1 MKTILLTICGLCVWS
16 AGFAQNVNVLVT
28 DIREERRLDQ
38 RSSSLELTLK
48 VNGIPVDEN
57 RKIKIGTVIKAT
69 DNLGNELKHVVG
81 SFDNDYTGYNEVKL
95 KLEAPPRNA
104 THLNVV
110 EATLSY
116 FTPTK
121 DNKGVV
127 EIASVLDKYNTNLLK
142 NQNSEAKLILIDEER
157 MKKMKAENEAAYNK
171 EMEKF
176 KKENPEAEKMS
187 ELMGGLKGFF
197 ESLFDYGSFGPVM
210 TFLVDDPKEKIV
222 EILVYNEK
230 GEKMNNGWS
239 KSDNQLSIMLS
250 SPPQK
255 NWKLEVL
262 LQNNKSVKEHTIK
275 LGQVFLP

>member
-104 THLNVV
+104 AQLNVV

-116 FTPTK
+116 FIPTK
-121 DNKGVV
+121 ENKGIV

-176 KKENPEAEKMS
+176 KKENPDAEKMS

>member
-104 THLNVV
+104 AQLNVV

-121 DNKGVV
+121 ENKGLV
-127 EIASVLDKYNTNLLK
+127 EIVQPLEKYNTNLLK
-142 NQNSEAKLILIDEER
+142 NLKANVSLILIDEEGL
-157 MKKMKAENEAAYNK
+157 KKMKAENEAAYNK

-176 KKENPEAEKMS
+176 KKENPEADKMS
-187 ELMGGLKGFF
+187 DLIGGLKGFF
-197 ESLFDYGSFGPVM
+197 DSLFDYSSFGPAM

-222 EILVYNEK
+222 EISVYDEK

-239 KSDNQLSIMLS
+239 KSDNRLSVMLS
-250 SPPQK
+250 SAPQK

-262 LQNNKSVKEHTIK
+262 MENEKSMKEYTIK